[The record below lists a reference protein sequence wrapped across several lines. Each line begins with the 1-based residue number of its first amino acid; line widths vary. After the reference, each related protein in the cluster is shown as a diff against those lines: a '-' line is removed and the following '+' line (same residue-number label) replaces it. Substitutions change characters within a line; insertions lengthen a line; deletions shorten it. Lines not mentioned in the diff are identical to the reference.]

1 MIWNSHTGIAC
12 NDGGSFVCSL
22 WAFSADF
29 RVLWVSPLGVLLSCR
44 PPRPPVVSDN
54 ISLRYVMWEG
64 KAASRPRA
72 TPATSPRNI
81 THVLVHWESCLQGSE
96 IPAAEPARAD
106 SDIRAITTITDS
118 WLELACARAGVRY
131 HPSRLPSLLA
141 KRFFTS
147 KRSLALLPDDTTCIR
162 PGCPRFKF
170 AAAGPIA
177 GPSRVPE
184 ASSFKFPTFASS
196 LAKSVRSKTISS
208 GILASQFN
216 HYRVF
221 YRPSNWFKTTITGT
235 PSLNLKV
242 SKRIY

>member
-147 KRSLALLPDDTTCIR
+147 KRSLALRLLPDDTTCIR
-162 PGCPRFKF
+162 LSTLQVCRAHCWAVTCARGFKF
-170 AAAGPIA
+170 Q
-177 GPSRVPE
+177 VPDLCILPRQIC
-184 ASSFKFPTFASS
+184 AIQNHFKRNLS
-196 LAKSVRSKTISS
+196 LAIQ
-208 GILASQFN
+208 L
-216 HYRVF
+216 
-221 YRPSNWFKTTITGT
+221 
-235 PSLNLKV
+235 
-242 SKRIY
+242 